1 MSQERTTSL
10 RILQTNKKKTLSPV
24 IYLLIGFISGILLT
38 TLFFFML
45 STGTGSSSEYVEPT
59 QVVEEQHTTV
69 LPGAKQTTQ
78 TTEVAAPVHYE
89 STESEEDSSFT
100 QPGSNDLNKFFQ
112 RTPSPATAPAQ
123 TAQHPSPFA
132 NEPNAKAAQPV
143 APAKAVHPKSEAVP
157 AKVVKPAAPPAK
169 VIAPKEPEA
178 EAPDATVQIK
188 VTQKPFAVN
197 ELK

>member
-24 IYLLIGFISGILLT
+24 IYLLIGFISGIILT

-59 QVVEEQHTTV
+59 QVVEENTTV

-78 TTEVAAPVHYE
+78 TTEVPAPVQYE
-89 STESEEDSSFT
+89 STESEEDSNFT

-112 RTPSPATAPAQ
+112 RTPPPAAAPAQ
-123 TAQHPSPFA
+123 TAQHASPFA

-143 APAKAVHPKSEAVP
+143 APAKAAHPKSEAVP
-157 AKVVKPAAPPAK
+157 AKVVKPAAQPAK
-169 VIAPKEPEA
+169 VVAPKEPEA

>member
-24 IYLLIGFISGILLT
+24 IYLLIGFISGIILT

-45 STGTGSSSEYVEPT
+45 STGTGSSSEYIEPT
-59 QVVEEQHTTV
+59 QVVEENTTV

-78 TTEVAAPVHYE
+78 TTEVAAPVQDE
-89 STESEEDSSFT
+89 SAESEEDSNFT

-112 RTPSPATAPAQ
+112 RTPPPAQ
-123 TAQHPSPFA
+123 TAQHASPFA

-143 APAKAVHPKSEAVP
+143 APAKAAHPKSEAVP
-157 AKVVKPAAPPAK
+157 AKVVKPAAQPAK
-169 VIAPKEPEA
+169 VVAPKEPEA

>member
-24 IYLLIGFISGILLT
+24 IYLLIGFISGIILT

-59 QVVEEQHTTV
+59 QIVEENTTV

-78 TTEVAAPVHYE
+78 VTEAAAPVQYE
-89 STESEEDSSFT
+89 STESEEDSNFT

-112 RTPSPATAPAQ
+112 RTPPPAAAPAQ
-123 TAQHPSPFA
+123 TVQHASPFA
-132 NEPNAKAAQPV
+132 NEPHVRAAQPA
-143 APAKAVHPKSEAVP
+143 APAKAPVAKSEAVP
-157 AKVVKPAAPPAK
+157 AKVVKPTAQPAKAAP
-169 VIAPKEPEA
+169 VKEPEA

>member
-24 IYLLIGFISGILLT
+24 IYLLIGFISGIILT

-59 QVVEEQHTTV
+59 QVVEENTTV

-78 TTEVAAPVHYE
+78 TTEVAVPVQYE
-89 STESEEDSSFT
+89 STESEEDSNFT

-112 RTPSPATAPAQ
+112 RTPPPAAAPAQ
-123 TAQHPSPFA
+123 TAQHASPFA

-143 APAKAVHPKSEAVP
+143 ALAKAAHPKSEAVP
-157 AKVVKPAAPPAK
+157 TKVVKPAAQPAK
-169 VIAPKEPEA
+169 VVAPKEPEA

>member
-24 IYLLIGFISGILLT
+24 IYLLIGFISGIILT

-59 QVVEEQHTTV
+59 QVVEENTTV

-78 TTEVAAPVHYE
+78 VTEAAAPVQYE
-89 STESEEDSSFT
+89 STESEEDSNFT

-112 RTPSPATAPAQ
+112 RTPPPAAAPTQ
-123 TAQHPSPFA
+123 TAQHASPFA
-132 NEPNAKAAQPV
+132 NEPHVRAAQPA
-143 APAKAVHPKSEAVP
+143 APAKAPVAKSEAVP
-157 AKVVKPAAPPAK
+157 AKVVKPAAQPAK
-169 VIAPKEPEA
+169 AAPVKEPEA

>member
-24 IYLLIGFISGILLT
+24 IYLLIGFISGIILT

-59 QVVEEQHTTV
+59 QVVEENTTV

-78 TTEVAAPVHYE
+78 VTEAAAPVQYE
-89 STESEEDSSFT
+89 STESEEDSNFT

-112 RTPSPATAPAQ
+112 RTPPPAAAPAQ
-123 TAQHPSPFA
+123 TAQHASPFA
-132 NEPNAKAAQPV
+132 NEPHVRAAQPA
-143 APAKAVHPKSEAVP
+143 APAKAPVAKSEAVP
-157 AKVVKPAAPPAK
+157 AKVVKPAAQPAK
-169 VIAPKEPEA
+169 AAPVKEPEA

>member
-24 IYLLIGFISGILLT
+24 IYLLIGFISGIILT

-59 QVVEEQHTTV
+59 QVVEENTTV

-78 TTEVAAPVHYE
+78 VTEAAAPVQYE
-89 STESEEDSSFT
+89 STESEEDSNFT

-112 RTPSPATAPAQ
+112 RTPPPAAAPAQ
-123 TAQHPSPFA
+123 TVQHASPFA
-132 NEPNAKAAQPV
+132 NEPHVRAAQPA
-143 APAKAVHPKSEAVP
+143 APAKAPVAKSEAVP
-157 AKVVKPAAPPAK
+157 AKVVKPAAQPAK
-169 VIAPKEPEA
+169 AAPVKEPEA